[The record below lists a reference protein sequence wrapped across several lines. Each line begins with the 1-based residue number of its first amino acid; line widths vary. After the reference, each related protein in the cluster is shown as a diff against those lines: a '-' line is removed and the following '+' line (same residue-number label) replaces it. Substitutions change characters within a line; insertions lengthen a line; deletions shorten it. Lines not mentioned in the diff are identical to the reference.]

1 MNPQDRTKRLTIIAG
16 GSLAVLLGWYFINW
30 TVITPIK
37 TQKKKIE
44 NLDSDLA
51 NFQNQSDMLDIARIR
66 LAQWGS
72 TSPPPNP
79 NDAQRLYKQWIRDLV
94 NIAGFVDP
102 EVESRSQTSKQRG
115 RLKIFT
121 SVPVTVKGKTTFPQ
135 LCKFLYYFHR
145 TKLMHRIA
153 DLDVRSEG
161 NEGNP
166 LMTVRMTCE
175 AIAMAS
181 ARSRQ
186 QLFPETKLKQPLGSG
201 DKSITVTGAK
211 GFPKKAPFQVHI
223 GQQFLTVT
231 DVKGNTWKIRP
242 GVDPP
247 PENEVDSIAS
257 HDAGS
262 VVQLNPMTIIKDQLL
277 ADYRKAVYSR
287 YSNPFVLP
295 MEFSPSLRINGNTRL
310 ARGDDLKLKATASD
324 LDPDKG
330 KARFELSKSAP
341 KGMTIDPKTGDI
353 RWSPAKDA
361 EAKSYR
367 SEVRLYQGA
376 GKKPLLTRRLEV
388 SIRVPNNR
396 PTLTVAKDSHEI
408 FAGSAVKF
416 QASAKDPDDGQRVSF
431 SLSGAPSGATIDS
444 RSGAFE
450 WTPDSE
456 IEPKMYSF
464 DVVARDT
471 GFPSQSDKKTI
482 YINVKQK
489 AERYT
494 RLISTFVEGAQREAI
509 FYDIANNKKFTITEG
524 TPFEIAGISG
534 FLYVIGQGFV
544 EFQSGDDSYRL
555 RVGKFLSD
563 RVKLK
568 PVKTKK
574 TAN

>member
-1 MNPQDRTKRLTIIAG
+1 MNPQDRTKRLMLIAG
-16 GSLAVLLGWYFINW
+16 GSLGVLIGYYLLNW
-30 TVITPIK
+30 TVFTPIK

-44 NLDSDLA
+44 NLDTDLA
-51 NFQNQSDMLDIARIR
+51 SYQNQSDMLDIARLR
-66 LAQWGS
+66 LAQWGA

-115 RLKIFT
+115 RLKIYT
-121 SVPVTVKGKTTFPQ
+121 SVPVTVKGKITFPQ
-135 LCKFLYYFHR
+135 LCRFLYYFHR
-145 TKLMHRIA
+145 TNLMHRIA
-153 DLDVRSEG
+153 DLDVRSDG

-181 ARSRQ
+181 ARRRQ
-186 QLFPETKLKQPLGSG
+186 QLFPETKLKQPLNAG
-201 DKSITVTGAK
+201 DNSITVTGAK
-211 GFPKKAPFQVHI
+211 GFPKKAPFQIRI
-223 GQQFLTVT
+223 GRQFLTVT

-247 PENEVDSIAS
+247 PENEIESIES
-257 HDAGS
+257 REAGA
-262 VVQLNPMTIIKDQLL
+262 VVQLNPMTIVKDQLL

-287 YSNPFVLP
+287 YANPFVLP

-310 ARGDDLKLKATASD
+310 ARGDDLRLKATARD

-330 KARFELSKSAP
+330 KARFELSKDAP
-341 KGMTIDPKTGDI
+341 KGMTIDAKSGDI
-353 RWSPAKDA
+353 RWTPAKDA

-367 SEVRLYQGA
+367 AEVRLYQGN
-376 GKKPLLTRRLEV
+376 GKEPLLTRRVDV

-408 FAGSAVKF
+408 FAGSSVKF
-416 QASAKDPDDGQRVSF
+416 QASAKDPDGQRVSF
-431 SLSGAPSGATIDS
+431 SLSGAPAGATIDS
-444 RSGAFE
+444 KNGAFE
-450 WTPDSE
+450 WTPDDD

-464 DVVARDT
+464 DVIARDS
-471 GFPSQSDKKTI
+471 GSPSQSDKKTI

-494 RLISTFVEGAQREAI
+494 RLIGTFVEGAQREAI
-509 FYDIANNKKFTITEG
+509 FYDIANNKKFTVNEG

-534 FLYVIGQGFV
+534 FLYVVGQGFV

-555 RVGKFLSD
+555 RDGKFLSN
-563 RVKLK
+563 RIKLK
-568 PVKTKK
+568 PAKAKK
-574 TAN
+574 TSK